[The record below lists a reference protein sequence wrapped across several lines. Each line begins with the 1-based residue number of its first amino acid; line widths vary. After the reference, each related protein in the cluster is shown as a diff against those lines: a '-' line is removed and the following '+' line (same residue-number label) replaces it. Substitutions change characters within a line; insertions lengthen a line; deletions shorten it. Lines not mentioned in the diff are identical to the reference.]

1 MEFFRCTFGDWWPTL
16 MEAPKYGMSIIPEK
30 FIASTR
36 IGKTN
41 VNLSARIEYGI
52 KVLNI
57 EKTKGNRVKVGARN
71 IITGHQSS
79 FEADA
84 VIVTVPL
91 TVLRQIDISV
101 EGYDMKYQ
109 RAVANVHYIAFTKI
123 MLQCRTRFWEK
134 DIGNGGLTKTSLPI
148 GTFCYM
154 KNNSK
159 TKRGV
164 LLVHC
169 AGQDALVFGA
179 QKEEEAIDS
188 AIRQIAKRHPEII
201 TEFEFGK
208 VKAWFSDSSE
218 QGGVTQFLPYQYSTA
233 IKTLMT
239 PIHPLYLAGEAI
251 SYSHGWIQGAME
263 SGMDAAYHLYCYDI
277 GRD

>member
-1 MEFFRCTFGDWWPTL
+1 MEFFRYTFGDWWPTL

-84 VIVTVPL
+84 IIVTVPL

-109 RAVANVHYIAFTKI
+109 K
-123 MLQCRTRFWEK
+123 
-134 DIGNGGLTKTSLPI
+134 
-148 GTFCYM
+148 
-154 KNNSK
+154 
-159 TKRGV
+159 
-164 LLVHC
+164 
-169 AGQDALVFGA
+169 
-179 QKEEEAIDS
+179 
-188 AIRQIAKRHPEII
+188 
-201 TEFEFGK
+201 
-208 VKAWFSDSSE
+208 SS
-218 QGGVTQFLPYQYSTA
+218 S
-233 IKTLMT
+233 
-239 PIHPLYLAGEAI
+239 
-251 SYSHGWIQGAME
+251 
-263 SGMDAAYHLYCYDI
+263 
-277 GRD
+277 